1 LVTSLELSVIS
12 NPLKKSV
19 LLIITGTRSREL
31 GVVRGPLNVGAAVGH
46 LGGVPRAS
54 LIEAMQTRP
63 VVTVNLAVVEFV
75 SDPLV
80 PVIVRVY
87 VAAMVELQETVAV
100 PEPVTVAGVIEPQV
114 RFVGAVSVRLT
125 TPVKPQRAV
134 TVIVE
139 VAEALGRTGLGEV
152 ALMLKPGA
160 ALAG

>member
-1 LVTSLELSVIS
+1 MS

-19 LLIITGTRSREL
+19 LLIITGTLSREL
-31 GVVRGPLNVGAAVGH
+31 GVVRGPLNVGAANGH
-46 LGGVPRAS
+46 LGVRTS
-54 LIEAMQTRP
+54 LIEAIHTIP
-63 VVTVNLAVVEFV
+63 GVTVNLAGVEFV

-80 PVIVRVY
+80 PLIVRVY

-100 PEPVTVAGVIEPQV
+100 PEFVTLLGVTAPQV

-125 TPVKPQRAV
+125 TPVKPPRAV